1 MDATYATLRNPMEN
15 LTNGN
20 IVIDNT
26 LKQSG
31 YKQCRDFEQFHTE
44 TI

>member
-20 IVIDNT
+20 IVINNT